1 MFDWNTLTPMGI
13 AVRATDIVKV
23 LFTVNLK
30 QCGYVVKVNSD
41 VSVWFDNQMYRQG
54 QWVANGTGGSN
65 IYNARSV
72 AVGLTT

>member
-65 IYNARSV
+65 IYKARSV